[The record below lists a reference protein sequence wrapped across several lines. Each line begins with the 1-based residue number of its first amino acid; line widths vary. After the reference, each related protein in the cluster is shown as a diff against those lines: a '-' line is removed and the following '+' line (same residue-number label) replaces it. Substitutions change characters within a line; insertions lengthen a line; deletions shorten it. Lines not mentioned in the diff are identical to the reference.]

1 MNGETL
7 QRTVIVTNPQGFH
20 LRPMA
25 AFVQKAAG
33 FAAQVTLRRDGITA
47 NGKSILELMQLQATY
62 GTELTLCAAGP
73 DAQQALDALVTV
85 LQGPGEEA
93 CDP

>member
-7 QRTVIVTNPQGFH
+7 QRTVIITNPQGFH

-25 AFVQKAAG
+25 AFVQTAAG
-33 FAAQVTLRRDGITA
+33 FTAQVTLRRDGLTV
-47 NGKSILELMQLQATY
+47 NGKSMLELMQLAATY

-73 DAQQALDALVTV
+73 DAQQALAALVSV
-85 LQGPGEEA
+85 LQAPGEEA
-93 CDP
+93 N

>member
-7 QRTVIVTNPQGFH
+7 QRTVIITNPQGFH

-25 AFVQKAAG
+25 AFVQTAAG
-33 FAAQVTLRRDGITA
+33 FAAQVTLRRDDLVV
-47 NGKSILELMQLQATY
+47 NGKSILDLMQLQATY
-62 GTELTLCAAGP
+62 GTELTVCATGP

-85 LQGPGEEA
+85 LLAPSETASE
-93 CDP
+93 